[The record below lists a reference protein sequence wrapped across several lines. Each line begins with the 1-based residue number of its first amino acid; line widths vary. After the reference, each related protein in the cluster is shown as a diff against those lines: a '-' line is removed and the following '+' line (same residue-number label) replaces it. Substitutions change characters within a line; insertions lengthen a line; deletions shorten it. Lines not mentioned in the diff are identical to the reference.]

1 MPVQLRHIQSNG
13 VDTEHVPANECYYS
27 TSNKD
32 PPIIINSN
40 SPTIIKTNSPTI
52 INSNSPTI
60 MNSNSPTIMS
70 SNSPSHKLKLTRVLV
85 AEDSSISIATALG
98 HVSPHNIFAARQVG
112 LRSRTV
118 DVGQPANVTGDA
130 IPILVIVKGYAT
142 GVASLLADDVGSVVV
157 KTIGTNVTPVP
168 HVFHFGATVRVV
180 VHRFHTN
187 RIP

>member
-1 MPVQLRHIQSNG
+1 M
-13 VDTEHVPANECYYS
+13 
-27 TSNKD
+27 
-32 PPIIINSN
+32 
-40 SPTIIKTNSPTI
+40 
-52 INSNSPTI
+52 
-60 MNSNSPTIMS
+60 
-70 SNSPSHKLKLTRVLV
+70 
-85 AEDSSISIATALG
+85 
-98 HVSPHNIFAARQVG
+98 
-112 LRSRTV
+112 
-118 DVGQPANVTGDA
+118 NVTGDA